1 MITRVF
7 LIITFSFCHFY
18 STSQNLTD
26 QTLSNISVP
35 EFVYGEAELDSF
47 IQDNLCN
54 PFDLREMGITCE
66 INVAVSVDTLGM
78 ISKITILQTDLNGVS
93 RNKNPLLDMKDGTKL
108 MLETEAK
115 RVINLSSGLW
125 IINPEDYKKELR
137 KTMLIK
143 FDPDQFS
150 KNGIS
155 SHKIRLPEDASRYYN
170 NGVKKLQEK
179 KPILAIRYLE
189 RSLQLKKDV
198 DTYYNLGITFFKI
211 HALEKACENWN
222 LAQKLGDPEVSN
234 LINKYCGK

>member
-7 LIITFSFCHFY
+7 LIIIGICLHFHSF
-18 STSQNLTD
+18 SQNPSE
-26 QTLSNISVP
+26 QPLSNYSVP
-35 EFVYGEAELDSF
+35 EFIYGENELDSF

-66 INVAVSVDTLGM
+66 TEVAFTIDTLGM
-78 ISKITILQTDLNGVS
+78 VRNITIIKTDLNGVS
-93 RNKNPLLDMKDGTKL
+93 RNKNPLLDRRDGTKL
-108 MLETEAK
+108 MLESEVK

-125 IINPEDYKKELR
+125 IINPEDYKKEWR
-137 KTMLIK
+137 KTMHIK

-155 SHKIRLPEDASRYYN
+155 SQKIRLPEDASRYYN

-189 RSLQLKKDV
+189 RSLQLKEDV
-198 DTYYNLGITFFKI
+198 DTYYNLGIAFFKI
-211 HALEKACENWN
+211 RALEKACENWKN
-222 LAQKLGDPEVSN
+222 AKKLGDPEVIN
-234 LINKYCGK
+234 LINKHCEK